1 MPRALAPALLLT
13 LVAAHG
19 AAEVRVLARGPHID
33 LTATAAPLTEV
44 LDRLGRQV
52 GLKVQ
57 YEGPAPRQLVT
68 LSLRDRTPAEAVL
81 SVLEGQGVNF
91 ALVWDETGTRLQT
104 LVIAG
109 SAGVSTAASAP
120 ARTAPEPAPR
130 RTFGMPSPNVEPPDP
145 GFEPEPDDAQAEPQ
159 GSGLPDTGAPAF
171 GPPGSDPG
179 AGVPQ
184 GAPPAVQAAP
194 QQQFPVSPFAPQ
206 APAPQQTQPP
216 ATGMPPPSQGQ
227 QPPQ

>member
-68 LSLRDRTPAEAVL
+68 LSVHDRTPAEAVL

-120 ARTAPEPAPR
+120 ARAVPEPAPR
-130 RTFGMPSPNVEPPDP
+130 RTFGMPNPNAEPPDP
-145 GFEPEPDDAQAEPQ
+145 GFEPEPDDAQAEPP
-159 GSGLPDTGAPAF
+159 GGGLPDTGAPAF
-171 GPPGSDPG
+171 GPPNAEPATGS
-179 AGVPQ
+179 PQ
-184 GAPPAVQAAP
+184 NAPAVAAPP
-194 QQQFPVSPFAPQ
+194 QQFPVSPFAPQ
-206 APAPQQTQPP
+206 APAPLPPQTPP
-216 ATGMPPPSQGQ
+216 ATGIPPAGQTQ

>member
-57 YEGPAPRQLVT
+57 YDGPAPRQLVT
-68 LSLRDRTPAEAVL
+68 LSVHDRTPAEAVL

-109 SAGVSTAASAP
+109 SAGVSTAAVAP
-120 ARTAPEPAPR
+120 ARAAPEPAPR
-130 RTFGMPSPNVEPPDP
+130 RSFGMPSPNPEPQDP

-159 GSGLPDTGAPAF
+159 AGGLPDTGPPAF
-171 GPPGSDPG
+171 GPPGAADPPTG
-179 AGVPQ
+179 SPQ
-184 GAPPAVQAAP
+184 SAPTAVAPP
-194 QQQFPVSPFAPQ
+194 QQFPVSPFAPQ
-206 APAPQQTQPP
+206 APAPLPPQTPP
-216 ATGMPPPSQGQ
+216 AAGMPPPSQGQ
-227 QPPQ
+227 PQQQ

>member
-68 LSLRDRTPAEAVL
+68 LSVHDRTPAEAVL

-120 ARTAPEPAPR
+120 SRTAPEPAPR
-130 RTFGMPSPNVEPPDP
+130 RTFGMPNPNAEPPDP
-145 GFEPEPDDAQAEPQ
+145 GFEPEPDDAQTEPP
-159 GSGLPDTGAPAF
+159 GGGLPDTGAPAF
-171 GPPGSDPG
+171 GPPNAEPATGS
-179 AGVPQ
+179 PQ
-184 GAPPAVQAAP
+184 NAPAVAAPP
-194 QQQFPVSPFAPQ
+194 QQFPVSPFAPQ
-206 APAPQQTQPP
+206 APAPLPPQTPP
-216 ATGMPPPSQGQ
+216 ATGIPPAGQTQ